1 MSKSDNKKTLLIV
14 EDDHGLQ
21 SQLRWHFDEYNTIF
35 AENSQ
40 DAIAALR
47 LHEAAVVIQDLG
59 LPPDQDGVDEGF
71 KCIQDILCISPHSKI
86 IVMTGKTMILLCGEI
101 HKISW

>member
-35 AENSQ
+35 AENS
-40 DAIAALR
+40 
-47 LHEAAVVIQDLG
+47 
-59 LPPDQDGVDEGF
+59 
-71 KCIQDILCISPHSKI
+71 
-86 IVMTGKTMILLCGEI
+86 
-101 HKISW
+101 